1 MGQKVHPLGFRI
13 GVTQTHRSQWFAKPK
28 DYANLVKEDLVIR
41 DYVAKH
47 LSDASISRV
56 NISRQVD
63 RIEIEF
69 FTARPRALVGAKG
82 EALVKVRE
90 ALSAKLPAH
99 RSVALYVTKTVQPE
113 VDAVC
118 IAENIAMQL
127 EKRAP
132 FRRTIRQAL
141 RSAQQAGAVGIKVKI
156 AGRLNGAEI
165 ARSEWSREGR
175 VPLHTIHADID
186 YATARALTV
195 YGILGIKVWVCKDD
209 TERFKPQ
216 PSASTPSGSEGR

>member
-28 DYANLVKEDLVIR
+28 DYAKLVEEDLVIR
-41 DYVAKH
+41 DYVAEH
-47 LSDASISRV
+47 LKDASISRV

-69 FTARPRALVGAKG
+69 LTARPRALVGAKG
-82 EALVKVRE
+82 ESLLKVRE
-90 ALSAKLPAH
+90 ELKAKLPPH

-113 VDAVC
+113 IDAVC
-118 IAENIAMQL
+118 VAENIAMQL

-132 FRRTIRQAL
+132 FRRAIRQAL
-141 RSAQQAGAVGIKVKI
+141 RSAQKAGAAGIKVQI

-165 ARSEWSREGR
+165 ARHEWAREGR
-175 VPLHTIHADID
+175 VPLHTIRADID
-186 YATARALTV
+186 YATARAQTV
-195 YGILGIKVWVCKDD
+195 YGILGIKVWVCKG
-209 TERFKPQ
+209 EIKC
-216 PSASTPSGSEGR
+216 

>member
-1 MGQKVHPLGFRI
+1 MGRKVHPLGFRI
-13 GVTQTHRSQWFAKPK
+13 GVTQTHRSQWFAKQK
-28 DYANLVKEDLVIR
+28 DYANLVKEDLIIR
-41 DYVAKH
+41 DYVAQQ
-47 LSDASISRV
+47 LSNASISRV

-90 ALSAKLPAH
+90 ALKAKLPAH

-132 FRRTIRQAL
+132 FRRNIRQAL
-141 RSAQQAGAVGIKVKI
+141 RSAQKAGAVGIKVQI

-165 ARSEWSREGR
+165 ARSEWAREGR
-175 VPLHTIHADID
+175 VPLQTISADID

-195 YGILGIKVWVCKDD
+195 YGILGIKVWVCKGDN
-209 TERFKPQ
+209 KC
-216 PSASTPSGSEGR
+216 

>member
-1 MGQKVHPLGFRI
+1 MGQKVHTLGFRI

-28 DYANLVKEDLVIR
+28 DYANLVKEDLIIR
-41 DYVAKH
+41 DYVAKN
-47 LSDASISRV
+47 LTDASISRV

-90 ALSAKLPAH
+90 ALKAKLPAH

-132 FRRTIRQAL
+132 FRRTIRQEL
-141 RSAQQAGAVGIKVKI
+141 RSAQKAGAVGIKVQI

-165 ARSEWSREGR
+165 ARSEWAREGR
-175 VPLHTIHADID
+175 VPLHTISADID

-195 YGILGIKVWVCKDD
+195 YGILGIKVWVCKGDN
-209 TERFKPQ
+209 KC
-216 PSASTPSGSEGR
+216 

>member
-28 DYANLVKEDLVIR
+28 DYANLVKEDLIIR
-41 DYVAKH
+41 DYVAAK
-47 LSDASISRV
+47 LSNASISRV

-90 ALSAKLPAH
+90 ALKAKLPAH

-113 VDAVC
+113 LDAVC
-118 IAENIAMQL
+118 VAENIAMQL

-132 FRRTIRQAL
+132 FRRAIRQAL
-141 RSAQQAGAVGIKVKI
+141 RSAQKAGAVGIKVQI

-165 ARSEWSREGR
+165 ARSEWAREGR
-175 VPLHTIHADID
+175 VPLHTIRADID
-186 YATARALTV
+186 YATARAQTM
-195 YGILGIKVWVCKDD
+195 YGIVGIKVWVCKGDN
-209 TERFKPQ
+209 KC
-216 PSASTPSGSEGR
+216 

>member
-28 DYANLVKEDLVIR
+28 DYANLVKEDLIIR
-41 DYVAKH
+41 DYVAKN
-47 LSDASISRV
+47 LTDASISRV

-90 ALSAKLPAH
+90 ALKAKLPAH

-113 VDAVC
+113 LDAVC
-118 IAENIAMQL
+118 VAENIAMQL

-132 FRRTIRQAL
+132 FRRAIRQAL
-141 RSAQQAGAVGIKVKI
+141 RSAQKAGAVGIKVQI

-165 ARSEWSREGR
+165 ARSEWAREGR
-175 VPLHTIHADID
+175 VPLHTIRADID
-186 YATARALTV
+186 YATARAQTV
-195 YGILGIKVWVCKDD
+195 YGILGIKVWVCKGDN
-209 TERFKPQ
+209 KC
-216 PSASTPSGSEGR
+216 

>member
-1 MGQKVHPLGFRI
+1 MCAVLILKEKITMGQKVHPLGFRI

-28 DYANLVKEDLVIR
+28 DYAKLVEEDLVIR
-41 DYVAKH
+41 EYVAQH
-47 LSDASISRV
+47 LKKASISRV

-69 FTARPRALVGAKG
+69 FTARPSALVGTKG

-90 ALSAKLPAH
+90 ALKAKLPAH

-113 VDAVC
+113 LDAVC
-118 IAENIAMQL
+118 VAENIAMQL

-132 FRRTIRQAL
+132 FRRAIRQAL
-141 RSAQQAGAVGIKVKI
+141 RSAQKAGAVGIKVQI

-165 ARSEWSREGR
+165 ARSEWAREGR
-175 VPLHTIHADID
+175 VPLHTIRADID
-186 YATARALTV
+186 YATARAQTM
-195 YGILGIKVWVCKDD
+195 YGIVGIKVWVCKGDN
-209 TERFKPQ
+209 KC
-216 PSASTPSGSEGR
+216 

>member
-1 MGQKVHPLGFRI
+1 MRRGVDFEIEKYYGSKSSSSWIPNWCNTNTPFAMVRKTKRLCQLG
-13 GVTQTHRSQWFAKPK
+13 
-28 DYANLVKEDLVIR
+28 KEDLVIR
-41 DYVAKH
+41 EYVAKH
-47 LSDASISRV
+47 LTDASISRV

-82 EALVKVRE
+82 EALLKVRE
-90 ALSAKLPAH
+90 ALKAKLPAH

-113 VDAVC
+113 LDAVC

-141 RSAQQAGAVGIKVKI
+141 RSAQKAGAVGIKVQI
-156 AGRLNGAEI
+156 AGRLNGLRLHEANGHVKDVYHYI
-165 ARSEWSREGR
+165 PF
-175 VPLHTIHADID
+175 VLILIMPLLVHRLCTDFR
-186 YATARALTV
+186 Y
-195 YGILGIKVWVCKDD
+195 
-209 TERFKPQ
+209 
-216 PSASTPSGSEGR
+216 

>member
-28 DYANLVKEDLVIR
+28 DYANLVKEDLIIR
-41 DYVAKH
+41 EYVTKH
-47 LSDASISRV
+47 LTDASISRV

-82 EALVKVRE
+82 EALLKVRE
-90 ALSAKLPAH
+90 ALKAKLPAH

-113 VDAVC
+113 LDAVC

-132 FRRTIRQAL
+132 FRRAIRQAL
-141 RSAQQAGAVGIKVKI
+141 RSAQKAGAVGIKVQI

-165 ARSEWSREGR
+165 ARSEWAREGR
-175 VPLHTIHADID
+175 VPLHTIRADID
-186 YATARALTV
+186 YATARAQTV
-195 YGILGIKVWVCKDD
+195 YGILGIKVWVCKGDN
-209 TERFKPQ
+209 KC
-216 PSASTPSGSEGR
+216 

>member
-28 DYANLVKEDLVIR
+28 DYANLVKEDLIIR
-41 DYVAKH
+41 DYVAKN
-47 LSDASISRV
+47 LTDASISRV

-90 ALSAKLPAH
+90 ALKAKLPAH

-113 VDAVC
+113 LDAVC
-118 IAENIAMQL
+118 VAENIAMQL
-127 EKRAP
+127 EKRVP
-132 FRRTIRQAL
+132 FRRAIRQAL
-141 RSAQQAGAVGIKVKI
+141 RSAQKAGAVGIKVQI

-165 ARSEWSREGR
+165 ARSEWAREGR
-175 VPLHTIHADID
+175 VPLHTIRADID
-186 YATARALTV
+186 YATARAQTV
-195 YGILGIKVWVCKDD
+195 YGILGIKVWVCKGDN
-209 TERFKPQ
+209 KC
-216 PSASTPSGSEGR
+216 

>member
-28 DYANLVKEDLVIR
+28 DYANLVKEDLIIR
-41 DYVAKH
+41 DYVAQQ
-47 LSDASISRV
+47 LSNASISRV

-90 ALSAKLPAH
+90 ALKAKLPAH

-113 VDAVC
+113 LDAVC
-118 IAENIAMQL
+118 VAENIAMQL

-132 FRRTIRQAL
+132 FRRAIRQAL
-141 RSAQQAGAVGIKVKI
+141 RSAQKAGAVGIKVQI

-165 ARSEWSREGR
+165 ARSEWAREGR
-175 VPLHTIHADID
+175 VPLHTIRADID
-186 YATARALTV
+186 YATARAQTV
-195 YGILGIKVWVCKDD
+195 YGILGIKVWVCKGDN
-209 TERFKPQ
+209 KC
-216 PSASTPSGSEGR
+216 